1 MVADVTILPERAQK
15 VDFSR
20 SYMETEVVM
29 LRQIKYNKGKDI
41 WIFIKPLSSDLWLTI
56 ALTCIFMGLIIRTL
70 ERRVNR
76 EQRLGMWVWFPLASL
91 AFPESKIFVCILI
104 GVLLLIYARAR
115 LSKFCDAFMF

>member
-1 MVADVTILPERAQK
+1 MVADVTILPEREQK

-29 LRQIKYNKGKDI
+29 LRQIKYNKSKDI

-76 EQRLGMWVWFPLASL
+76 EQQLGMWVWFPLASL
-91 AFPESKIFVCILI
+91 AFPESKIFFSILI
-104 GVLLLIYARAR
+104 GVLLLM
-115 LSKFCDAFMF
+115 LD